1 MFDKKYWEERYRG
14 HAHAHER
21 QPSPWL
27 VAEAGTAAGT
37 ALDAGCG
44 EGANAIWLA
53 ERGWQVTAVDIAT
66 AALARAR
73 EHAAHVDIDWLA
85 ADLTTW
91 TPPEEH
97 FDLVTAH
104 YVHPATSHT
113 DLFRRLAAAV
123 APGGALL
130 VVGHHP
136 SGSEPADAHV
146 TAEELAME
154 LDPTRWEA
162 VAETRTRTAGGVTLR
177 DAVLRARRR
186 ELARH
191 VSAAEGGQATRE

>member
-1 MFDKKYWEERYRG
+1 MFDKTYWEERYRG
-14 HAHAHER
+14 HGHAHDQ

-27 VAEAGTAAGT
+27 VAEAGSATGT

-53 ERGWQVTAVDIAT
+53 EHGWQVTAVDIAAT
-66 AALARAR
+66 AVDRAR
-73 EHAAHVDIDWLA
+73 EHATHVDVDWLV

-91 TPPEEH
+91 TPPEDH

-123 APGGALL
+123 APGGTLL
-130 VVGHHP
+130 VVDHHP
-136 SGSEPADAHV
+136 SGPQPVHV
-146 TAEELAME
+146 TAEELALE
-154 LDPTRWEA
+154 LDSARWDA
-162 VAETRTRTAGGVTLR
+162 VASSRTRTAGGHTLH
-177 DAVLRARRR
+177 DAVLLARRR
-186 ELARH
+186 
-191 VSAAEGGQATRE
+191 